1 MVWNWPM
8 SQAVLVAWLS
18 KWLVQTTIGTLWRG
32 RRNEVKKDLSP
43 LTAILDGYYP
53 TQSMEPLTSVM
64 LHTLIWLSKAKNP
77 PFNRVKTA
85 FLWTKVFGSLNLSV
99 SAIWQ
104 KTGMSNANHLK
115 LTSNETEIGT
125 KSSCPGKKTTSCLP
139 CYQLY
144 QLHLRSLHH
153 KLRKEPSLLS
163 EYNTVIQDQLKP
175 GSSRRCQPKIWRRSI
190 AKLYLPHLAVIQKE
204 HETTKVRVVYDGSE
218 KASKHEKSLN
228 DCLQTGLNHL
238 LHVFNMFLDFCN
250 NIVGLIVEM
259 EKAFLMVGI
268 HKVL

>member
-1 MVWNWPM
+1 MIGSDYYWNFVTGDTKRGEEGPITVD
-8 SQAVLVAWLS
+8 SNLGWLLS
-18 KWLVQTTIGTLWRG
+18 HPINGTLDQCCYILWFDYQRP
-32 RRNEVKKDLSP
+32 KIPLSTESRQHSCEQRF
-43 LTAILDGYYP
+43 LGDWIYRCQQFD
-53 TQSMEPLTSVM
+53 
-64 LHTLIWLSKAKNP
+64 SK
-77 PFNRVKTA
+77 
-85 FLWTKVFGSLNLSV
+85 
-99 SAIWQ
+99 
-104 KTGMSNANHLK
+104 SNANHLK

-125 KSSCPGKKTTSCLP
+125 KSSCPGKTTSCLP

-175 GSSRRCQPKIWRRSI
+175 GSSRRCQPKISQRSI
-190 AKLYLPHLAVIQKE
+190 AKLYLPHLAVIQKD

-228 DCLQTGLNHL
+228 DCLQTSLNHL

-250 NIVGLIVEM
+250 NIVGLIVEI

-268 HKVL
+268 RKVL